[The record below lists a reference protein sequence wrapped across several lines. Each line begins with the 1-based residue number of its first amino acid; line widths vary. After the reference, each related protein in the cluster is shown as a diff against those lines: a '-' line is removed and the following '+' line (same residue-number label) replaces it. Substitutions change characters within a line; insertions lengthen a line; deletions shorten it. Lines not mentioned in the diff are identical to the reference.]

1 MSLDSLDKITLY
13 TSRWCRQARDVEQFI
28 VEHGIAAEIIR
39 IDGNSAARQAL
50 IEINDGYASVPTL
63 LFPDGSKLVEPSLSQ
78 LEQKLQV
85 ESAAGR
91 TSHIKAI
98 VMGTGE

>member
-1 MSLDSLDKITLY
+1 
-13 TSRWCRQARDVEQFI
+13 VEQFI

-50 IEINDGYASVPTL
+50 IEINDGYASVP
-63 LFPDGSKLVEPSLSQ
+63 
-78 LEQKLQV
+78 
-85 ESAAGR
+85 ESATGR

-98 VMGTGE
+98 LTGTGE